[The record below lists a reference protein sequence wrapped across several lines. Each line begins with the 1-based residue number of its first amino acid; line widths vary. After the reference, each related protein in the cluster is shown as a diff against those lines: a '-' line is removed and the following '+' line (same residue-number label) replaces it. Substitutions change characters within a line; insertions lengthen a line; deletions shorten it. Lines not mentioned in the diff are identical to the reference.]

1 MILELLLAL
10 KTLKSGSA
18 ACGNWLWGA
27 TTWSLD
33 ARPAWLL
40 SCKLSMFSICVCAS
54 EINLDKVIM
63 SEERALTV
71 PLVY

>member
-1 MILELLLAL
+1 MILELSLSL
-10 KTLKSGSA
+10 KTLKSGSV

-33 ARPAWLL
+33 AKPAWLL
-40 SCKLSMFSICVCAS
+40 SCKLSMFSIYVCAS

-63 SEERALTV
+63 SEERALTI